1 MRRLSMAAEEAVKAT
16 VDELIKA
23 LSANNI
29 IGQPIDM
36 GDKMIIPVTKMGMGF
51 GTGLGHDM
59 EEKGADGIVGGAGGG
74 VGVFPVALVIVF
86 KGITGPG
93 GVQIVPLT
101 QPSAVAESMAQIASA
116 IMAKIAGQ
124 KENSTMPDLSHAKK
138 IMIE

>member
-1 MRRLSMAAEEAVKAT
+1 MAAEDAVKAT

-59 EEKGADGIVGGAGGG
+59 EEKGAGEITGGAGGG

-101 QPSAVAESMAQIASA
+101 QPSAVAESVAQIASA

-124 KENSTMPDLSHAKK
+124 KENSTIPDLSNAKK
-138 IMIE
+138 IMVE

>member
-1 MRRLSMAAEEAVKAT
+1 MAAEDAVKAT

-36 GDKMIIPVTKMGMGF
+36 EDKMIIPVTKMGMGF
-51 GTGLGHDM
+51 GTGLGHGP
-59 EEKGADGIVGGAGGG
+59 EKKGSDGIVGGAGGG
-74 VGVFPVALVIVF
+74 VGVFPVALIIVF

-101 QPSAVAESMAQIASA
+101 QPSAVAESMAQIAS
-116 IMAKIAGQ
+116 
-124 KENSTMPDLSHAKK
+124 SV
-138 IMIE
+138 

>member
-1 MRRLSMAAEEAVKAT
+1 MAAEEAVKAT